1 MILHSEVEAVREFES
16 GRKALDMNDFET
28 ALAHFETEL
37 ELKDNPC
44 WYSYV
49 GYCIVGGR
57 GEFGTGVMLCLMS
70 LEAEQE
76 NPVHYLNLG
85 KVYLASGNKKK
96 ALLAFRDGM
105 EKGGDLE
112 ILQMLVEFGDRNAP
126 VLKSLPRENPL
137 NKFLGRILH
146 RQKLRKRDL
155 P

>member
-1 MILHSEVEAVREFES
+1 MRLQADDDAATEFKLAQHALDEEEFEV
-16 GRKALDMNDFET
+16 
-28 ALAHFETEL
+28 ALAHFESAL
-37 ELKDNPC
+37 RLKDNPC

-49 GYCIVGGR
+49 GYCIAKGR
-57 GEFGTGVMLCLMS
+57 GDFRNGVDFCLMA
-70 LEAEQE
+70 LEIEPG